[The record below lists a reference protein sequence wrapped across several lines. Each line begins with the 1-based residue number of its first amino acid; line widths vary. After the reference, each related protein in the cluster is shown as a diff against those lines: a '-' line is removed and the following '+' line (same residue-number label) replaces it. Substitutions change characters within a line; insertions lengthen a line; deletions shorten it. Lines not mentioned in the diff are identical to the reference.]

1 MYEAQ
6 QLLDTP
12 QGCCPQSG
20 RPLNSCLRSPEDNA
34 HITRCPPSMNRHSYT
49 PTLVH
54 KGCVH
59 TVGRRRVAI
68 RCELLGHGGAA
79 VA

>member
-1 MYEAQ
+1 MRPSNFWIPLRDAARN
-6 QLLDTP
+6 
-12 QGCCPQSG
+12 QGSEQSSAFSRG
-20 RPLNSCLRSPEDNA
+20 QRSHHPLSA
-34 HITRCPPSMNRHSYT
+34 YMNRHSYT

>member
-20 RPLNSCLRSPEDNA
+20 FRTVVCVLQRTTLTSPVVRLHEPPL
-34 HITRCPPSMNRHSYT
+34 TYT